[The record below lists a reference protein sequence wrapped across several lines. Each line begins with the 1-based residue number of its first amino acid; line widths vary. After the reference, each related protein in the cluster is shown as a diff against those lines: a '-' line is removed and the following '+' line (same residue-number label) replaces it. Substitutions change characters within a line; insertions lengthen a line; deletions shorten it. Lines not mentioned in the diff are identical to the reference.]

1 MATAPAS
8 PIKNGRPHRMTTA
21 EYMAMPDDGRQYE
34 LFHGLLVMSPSALHA
49 HGRVVAYIA
58 SVMVPFVR
66 ARKLGVVGTE
76 TDIVMQDDTVLRPDL
91 HYISKRNREIIKGH
105 IYGPPELVV
114 EVTSPSNW
122 RTDLLQKRDEYQ
134 HFGIREYWL
143 IDILKGHQR
152 AFQWTLRAGKY
163 RGGQVDSKKLQ
174 SSSLKGLE
182 LNLNDVWELAED

>member
-8 PIKNGRPHRMTTA
+8 HFKNGRPHRMTTA
-21 EYMAMPDDGRQYE
+21 DYMAMPDDGRQYE

-76 TDIVMQDDTVLRPDL
+76 TDIVMPDDTVLRPDV
-91 HYISKRNREIIKGH
+91 HYISRRNREIIKGH

-122 RTDLLQKRDEYQ
+122 RTDLLQKHDEYQ

-143 IDILKGHQR
+143 IDILKGQHR
-152 AFQWTLRAGKY
+152 AFQWTLRGGSY
-163 RGGQVDSKKLQ
+163 RGGEITGSKLRCVV
-174 SSSLKGLE
+174 LKGLE
-182 LNLNDVWELAED
+182 LNLNEVWELAQD